1 MRFLLSCLMFFA
13 MLWSAA
19 LLWFVQSMPNES
31 APASMK
37 TEAIVV
43 LTGGQGRVEHGL
55 EMLAQGAAP
64 LLYITGVGEHV
75 TTEQM
80 LDEHATPRARAVIY
94 HADVDIVLDHVAR
107 STVSNADQS
116 AVFLRTRGIKNIRL
130 ITANYHMKRSIHEF
144 KTAIPEITILADAV
158 FPEDFRREVWWQH
171 PNSRR
176 LVFSEFYKY
185 GAVIVRD
192 WLKPEQ
198 ASDVRG

>member
-1 MRFLLSCLMFFA
+1 MRFILSCLMLLA
-13 MLWSAA
+13 MLWSGA
-19 LLWFVQSMPNES
+19 LLWFVETMPRES

-75 TTEQM
+75 TTEQI
-80 LDEHATPRARAVIY
+80 LEEHASPSARGTIY

-116 AVFLRTRGIKNIRL
+116 AAFLHARGIKTIRL
-130 ITANYHMKRSIHEF
+130 ITANYHMKRSMHEF

-158 FPEDFRREVWWQH
+158 FPEDFKRDEWWQH
-171 PNSRR
+171 PNTRR

-185 GAVIVRD
+185 GAVVLRD
-192 WLKPEQ
+192 WLKPSTAEK
-198 ASDVRG
+198 A

>member
-1 MRFLLSCLMFFA
+1 MFFA
-13 MLWSAA
+13 MCWSVA
-19 LLWFVQSMPNES
+19 LLWFVESMPTES
-31 APASMK
+31 APPTIK
-37 TEAIVV
+37 TEVIVV

-80 LDEHATPRARAVIY
+80 LEEHASPVAKGILY
-94 HADVDIVLDHVAR
+94 HADVDIELDHVAR

-116 AVFLRTRGIKNIRL
+116 AAFLRKRGIKSIRL
-130 ITANYHMKRSIHEF
+130 ITANYHMKRSMHEF

-158 FPEDFRREVWWQH
+158 FPEDFKRDEWWLH
-171 PNSRR
+171 PNTRR

-185 GAVIVRD
+185 GAVLLRD
-192 WLKPEQ
+192 WLKPGMPEK
-198 ASDVRG
+198 A